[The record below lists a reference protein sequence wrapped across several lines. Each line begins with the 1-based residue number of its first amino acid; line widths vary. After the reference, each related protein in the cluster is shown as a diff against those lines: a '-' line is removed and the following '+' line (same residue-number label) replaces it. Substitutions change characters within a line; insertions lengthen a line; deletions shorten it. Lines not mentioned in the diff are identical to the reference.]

1 MIDFCQ
7 LKGNLLAMHI
17 VVIGAG
23 VIGSSISLQLK
34 RLGHDVTVVDRNSGA
49 GLGSTSASSA
59 VVRFNYSTFDAVAL
73 AWESYFL
80 WKEFKALIDGT
91 NNYSKNPLE
100 NSQEHY
106 AHLEDRGYVMLD
118 VPVLSNENTMKLF
131 DRAKVPY
138 EIWDSKTLKENMPG
152 IDAGRYWPNKPV
164 KSDAFWDEATEEIG
178 GIFSKHG
185 GYVSDPLLAA
195 QNFAAAAKREGVNFR
210 FKKAI
215 VGVEKDATT
224 GRVSGV
230 CVKDFDNQNK
240 KVLDSGE
247 ELIAADAVVNVAG
260 PWSTLINQMAGAGGD
275 FTVEL
280 KPLRAEVHQISTP
293 KDILKGPIMGDL
305 DLGTYVRSGP
315 GGITLVGGTEPE
327 CDELEWVEPDKVDE
341 VNMTR
346 TVEVFESQTYRFA
359 RRFPAAQI
367 PSSPVGVVGVY
378 DVSSDWTPIYDKTDV
393 PGFYVAIGTSGNQFK
408 NATGAGLI
416 MAHLITEVENG
427 AEHDKNP
434 VVYNCINTKLAINL
448 GTFSRKRARNTTS
461 GTVMG

>member
-1 MIDFCQ
+1 
-7 LKGNLLAMHI
+7 
-17 VVIGAG
+17 
-23 VIGSSISLQLK
+23 
-34 RLGHDVTVVDRNSGA
+34 
-49 GLGSTSASSA
+49 
-59 VVRFNYSTFDAVAL
+59 
-73 AWESYFL
+73 
-80 WKEFKALIDGT
+80 
-91 NNYSKNPLE
+91 
-100 NSQEHY
+100 
-106 AHLEDRGYVMLD
+106 
-118 VPVLSNENTMKLF
+118 
-131 DRAKVPY
+131 
-138 EIWDSKTLKENMPG
+138 MPG

-215 VGVEKDATT
+215 VGIEKDAST
-224 GRVSGV
+224 GRVTGV

-240 KVLDSGE
+240 KILDSGQE
-247 ELIAADAVVNVAG
+247 VIAADVVVNVAG
-260 PWSTLINQMAGAGGD
+260 PWSTLINQMAGAGSD

-427 AEHDKNP
+427 ADHDKNP
-434 VVYNCINTKLAINL
+434 VVYNCINTKLEINL

>member
-1 MIDFCQ
+1 
-7 LKGNLLAMHI
+7 MHA

-23 VIGSSISLQLK
+23 VIGSSIALQLR
-34 RLGHDVTVVDRNSGA
+34 RLGHDVTVVERNSAA
-49 GLGSTSASSA
+49 GMGSTSASSA

-73 AWESYFL
+73 SWESYFL
-80 WKEFKALIDGT
+80 WKEFKDLIDGA
-91 NNYSKNPLE
+91 NGYAKNPLS

-118 VPVLSNENTMKLF
+118 VPVLSNEKTMALF
-131 DRAKVPY
+131 DRAGIPY
-138 EIWDSKTLKENMPG
+138 EIWDSKQLKIGMPG

-164 KSDAFWDEATEEIG
+164 KSDEFWDESSEELG
-178 GIFSKHG
+178 AIFSKHG

-195 QNFAAAAKREGVNFR
+195 QNFAMAAKREGVNFR
-210 FKKAI
+210 FKKAV
-215 VGVEKDATT
+215 VGIEKQD
-224 GRVSGV
+224 GRVCGV
-230 CVKDFDNQNK
+230 KVKDFDSQSK
-240 KVLDSGE
+240 KALDTGVE
-247 ELIAADAVVNVAG
+247 VITADVVVNVAG
-260 PWSTLINQMAGAGGD
+260 PWSTLINQMAGAGSD
-275 FTVEL
+275 FTMEL

-293 KDILKGPIMGDL
+293 KDILPGPIMGDL
-305 DLGTYVRSGP
+305 DLGTYVRSGA

-327 CDELEWVEPDKVDE
+327 CDVLEWVEPDKVDE

-367 PSSPVGVVGVY
+367 PSTPVGVVGVY

-408 NATGAGLI
+408 NAPGAGLI
-416 MAHLITEVENG
+416 MAHLINEVEKG
-427 AEHDKNP
+427 ADHDNQP
-434 VVYNCINTKLAINL
+434 VVYQCTKSKSAINL
-448 GTFSRKRARNTTS
+448 GTFSRKRERNLTS

>member
-1 MIDFCQ
+1 
-7 LKGNLLAMHI
+7 MHA

-23 VIGSSISLQLK
+23 VIGSSIALQLK
-34 RLGHDVTVVDRNSGA
+34 RLGHDVTVVERNSAA
-49 GLGSTSASSA
+49 GMGSTSASSA

-73 AWESYFL
+73 SWESYFL
-80 WKEFKALIDGT
+80 WKEFKELIDGT
-91 NNYSKNPLE
+91 NSYSSKPLN

-118 VPVLSNENTMKLF
+118 VPVLSNDKTMALF
-131 DRAKVPY
+131 DRAGIPY
-138 EIWDSKTLKENMPG
+138 EIWDSNTLKARMVG

-164 KSDAFWDEATEEIG
+164 KSDEFFNEASEELG
-178 GIFSKHG
+178 AIFSKHG

-195 QNFAAAAKREGVNFR
+195 QNFAAAAKREGVNFKFR
-210 FKKAI
+210 KAVVGIEKK
-215 VGVEKDATT
+215 D

-230 CVKDFDNQNK
+230 RLGDFDSQSK
-240 KVLDSGE
+240 KALETGDEV
-247 ELIAADAVVNVAG
+247 INADVVVNVAG
-260 PWSTLINQMAGAGGD
+260 PWSTLINQMAGAGSD
-275 FTVEL
+275 FTMEL

-293 KDILKGPIMGDL
+293 KDILPGPIMGDL

-327 CDELEWVEPDKVDE
+327 CDVLEWVEPDKVDE

-367 PSSPVGVVGVY
+367 PSTPVGVVGVY

-408 NATGAGLI
+408 NAPGAGLI
-416 MAHLITEVENG
+416 MAHLINQVENG
-427 AEHDKNP
+427 ADHDNQA
-434 VVYNCINTKLAINL
+434 VVYQCTKSKSAINL
-448 GTFSRKRARNTTS
+448 GTFSRKRARNLTS

>member
-1 MIDFCQ
+1 
-7 LKGNLLAMHI
+7 MHA

-23 VIGSSISLQLK
+23 VIGSSIALQLK
-34 RLGHDVTVVDRNSGA
+34 RLGHDVTVIDRNSAA
-49 GLGSTSASSA
+49 GMGSTSASSA

-73 AWESYFL
+73 SWESYFL
-80 WKEFKALIDGT
+80 WKEFKELIDGT
-91 NNYSKNPLE
+91 NSYSKDPLR

-118 VPVLSNENTMKLF
+118 VPVLSNDKTMALF
-131 DRAKVPY
+131 DRAGIPY
-138 EIWDSKTLKENMPG
+138 EIWDSNTLKARMVG

-164 KSDAFWDEATEEIG
+164 KSDEFWSEATEELG
-178 GIFSKHG
+178 AIFSKHG

-195 QNFAAAAKREGVNFR
+195 QNFAAAAKREGVIFKFR
-210 FKKAI
+210 KAVVGIEKKDGRVCGVRISDFDSQSKKALET
-215 VGVEKDATT
+215 GVEVIT
-224 GRVSGV
+224 
-230 CVKDFDNQNK
+230 
-240 KVLDSGE
+240 
-247 ELIAADAVVNVAG
+247 ADVVVNVAG

-275 FTVEL
+275 FTMEL

-293 KDILKGPIMGDL
+293 KDILPGPIMGDL

-327 CDELEWVEPDKVDE
+327 CDVLEWVEPDKVDE

-367 PSSPVGVVGVY
+367 PSTPVGVVGVY

-408 NATGAGLI
+408 NAPGAGLI
-416 MAHLITEVENG
+416 MAHLINEVEKG
-427 AEHDKNP
+427 ADHDNQP
-434 VVYNCINTKLAINL
+434 VVYQCTKSKSAINL
-448 GTFSRKRARNTTS
+448 ATFSRKRARNLTS

>member
-1 MIDFCQ
+1 
-7 LKGNLLAMHI
+7 MHA

-23 VIGSSISLQLK
+23 VIGSSIALQLK
-34 RLGHDVTVVDRNSGA
+34 RLGHDVTVVERNSAA
-49 GLGSTSASSA
+49 GMGSTSASSA

-73 AWESYFL
+73 SWESYFL
-80 WKEFKALIDGT
+80 WKEFKELIDGT
-91 NNYSKNPLE
+91 DGYASNSLS

-118 VPVLSNENTMKLF
+118 VPVLSNEKTMALF
-131 DRAKVPY
+131 DQAGIPY
-138 EIWDSKTLKENMPG
+138 EIWDSKQLKIGMPG

-164 KSDAFWDEATEEIG
+164 KSDEFFNEASEELG
-178 GIFSKHG
+178 AIFSKHG

-195 QNFAAAAKREGVNFR
+195 QNFAMAAKREGVNFKFR
-210 FKKAI
+210 KVV
-215 VGVEKDATT
+215 VGIEKNL
-224 GRVSGV
+224 GRVCGV
-230 CVKDFDNQNK
+230 AVSDFDSQSK
-240 KVLDSGE
+240 KPLDAGHE
-247 ELIAADAVVNVAG
+247 VITADVVINVAG
-260 PWSTLINQMAGAGGD
+260 PWSTLINQMAGAGSD
-275 FTVEL
+275 FTMEL

-293 KDILKGPIMGDL
+293 KDILPGPIMGDL

-327 CDELEWVEPDKVDE
+327 CDALEWVTPDKVDE

-367 PSSPVGVVGVY
+367 PSTPVGVVGVY

-408 NATGAGLI
+408 NAPGAGLI
-416 MAHLITEVENG
+416 MAHLISQVEKG
-427 AEHDKNP
+427 ADHDSEP
-434 VVYNCINTKLAINL
+434 VVYKCTKSKSVINL
-448 GTFSRKRARNTTS
+448 GTFSRKRARNLTS

>member
-1 MIDFCQ
+1 
-7 LKGNLLAMHI
+7 MHA

-23 VIGSSISLQLK
+23 VIGSSIALQLK
-34 RLGHDVTVVDRNSGA
+34 RLGHDVTVVERNSAA
-49 GLGSTSASSA
+49 GMGSTSASSA

-73 AWESYFL
+73 SWESYFL
-80 WKEFKALIDGT
+80 WKEFKDLIDGT
-91 NNYSKNPLE
+91 NSYSSKPLS
-100 NSQEHY
+100 NSQQHY

-118 VPVLSNENTMKLF
+118 VPVLSNEKTMALF
-131 DRAKVPY
+131 DQAGIPY
-138 EIWDSKTLKENMPG
+138 EIWDSKQLKIGMPG

-164 KSDAFWDEATEEIG
+164 KSDEFFNEASEELG
-178 GIFSKHG
+178 AIFSKHG

-195 QNFAAAAKREGVNFR
+195 QNFAMAAKREGVNFKFR
-210 FKKAI
+210 KVV
-215 VGVEKDATT
+215 VGIEKNL
-224 GRVSGV
+224 GRVCGV
-230 CVKDFDNQNK
+230 AVSDFDSQSK
-240 KVLDSGE
+240 KPLDAGHE
-247 ELIAADAVVNVAG
+247 VIAADVVINVAG
-260 PWSTLINQMAGAGGD
+260 PWSTLINQMAGAGSD
-275 FTVEL
+275 FTMEL

-293 KDILKGPIMGDL
+293 KDILPGPIMGDL

-327 CDELEWVEPDKVDE
+327 CDALEWVTPDKVDE

-367 PSSPVGVVGVY
+367 PSTPVGVVGVY

-408 NATGAGLI
+408 NAPGAGLI
-416 MAHLITEVENG
+416 MAHLITQVEKG
-427 AEHDKNP
+427 ADHDSEP
-434 VVYNCINTKLAINL
+434 VVYQCTKSKSVINL
-448 GTFSRKRARNTTS
+448 GTFSRKRARNLTS

>member
-1 MIDFCQ
+1 
-7 LKGNLLAMHI
+7 MHA

-23 VIGSSISLQLK
+23 VIGSSIALQLK
-34 RLGHDVTVVDRNSGA
+34 RLGHDVTVVERNSAA
-49 GLGSTSASSA
+49 GMGSTSASSA

-73 AWESYFL
+73 SWESYFL
-80 WKEFKALIDGT
+80 WKEFKDLIDGT
-91 NNYSKNPLE
+91 DGYAKNSLS

-118 VPVLSNENTMKLF
+118 VPVLSNEKTMALF
-131 DRAKVPY
+131 DQAGIPY
-138 EIWDSKTLKENMPG
+138 EIWDSKQLKIGMPG

-164 KSDAFWDEATEEIG
+164 KSDEFFNEASEELG
-178 GIFSKHG
+178 AIFSKHG

-195 QNFAAAAKREGVNFR
+195 QNFAMAAKREGVNFKFR
-210 FKKAI
+210 KVV
-215 VGVEKDATT
+215 VGIEKNL
-224 GRVSGV
+224 GRVCGV
-230 CVKDFDNQNK
+230 AVSDFDSQSK
-240 KVLDSGE
+240 KPLDTGHE
-247 ELIAADAVVNVAG
+247 VITADVVINVAG
-260 PWSTLINQMAGAGGD
+260 PWSTLINQMAGAGSD
-275 FTVEL
+275 FTMEL

-293 KDILKGPIMGDL
+293 KDILPGPIMGDL

-327 CDELEWVEPDKVDE
+327 CDALEWVTPDKVDE

-367 PSSPVGVVGVY
+367 PSTPVGVVGVY

-408 NATGAGLI
+408 NAPGAGLI
-416 MAHLITEVENG
+416 MAHLISQVEKG
-427 AEHDKNP
+427 ADHDSDP
-434 VVYNCINTKLAINL
+434 VVYKCTKSKSVINL
-448 GTFSRKRARNTTS
+448 GTFSRKRARNLTS

>member
-1 MIDFCQ
+1 
-7 LKGNLLAMHI
+7 MHA

-23 VIGSSISLQLK
+23 VIGSSIALQLK
-34 RLGHDVTVVDRNSGA
+34 RLGHDVTVVERNSAA
-49 GLGSTSASSA
+49 GMGSTSASSA

-73 AWESYFL
+73 SWESYFL
-80 WKEFKALIDGT
+80 WKEFKELIDGT
-91 NNYSKNPLE
+91 NSYSSKPLS

-118 VPVLSNENTMKLF
+118 VPVLSNDKTMALF
-131 DRAKVPY
+131 DRAGIPY
-138 EIWDSKTLKENMPG
+138 EIWDSNTLKTRMVG

-164 KSDAFWDEATEEIG
+164 KSDEFFNEASEELG
-178 GIFSKHG
+178 AIFSKHG

-195 QNFAAAAKREGVNFR
+195 QNFAAAAKREGVNFKFR
-210 FKKAI
+210 KAVVGIEKK
-215 VGVEKDATT
+215 D

-230 CVKDFDNQNK
+230 KLSDFDSQSK
-240 KVLDSGE
+240 KALETGDEV
-247 ELIAADAVVNVAG
+247 INADVVVNVAG
-260 PWSTLINQMAGAGGD
+260 PWSTLINQMAGAGSD
-275 FTVEL
+275 FTMEL

-293 KDILKGPIMGDL
+293 KDILPGPIMGDL

-367 PSSPVGVVGVY
+367 PSAPVGVVGVY

-408 NATGAGLI
+408 NAPGAGLI
-416 MAHLITEVENG
+416 MAHLINQVEKG
-427 AEHDKNP
+427 ADHDNQA
-434 VVYNCINTKLAINL
+434 VVYQCTKSKSAINL
-448 GTFSRKRARNTTS
+448 GTFSRKRARNLTS

>member
-1 MIDFCQ
+1 
-7 LKGNLLAMHI
+7 MHA

-23 VIGSSISLQLK
+23 VIGSSIALQLK
-34 RLGHDVTVVDRNSGA
+34 RLGHDVTVIDRNSAA
-49 GLGSTSASSA
+49 GMGSTSASSA

-73 AWESYFL
+73 SWESYFL
-80 WKEFKALIDGT
+80 WKEFKDLIDGAHG
-91 NNYSKNPLE
+91 YAKNPLS

-118 VPVLSNENTMKLF
+118 VPVLSNDKTMALF
-131 DRAKVPY
+131 DRAGIPY
-138 EIWDSKTLKENMPG
+138 EIWDSNTLKKRMVG

-164 KSDAFWDEATEEIG
+164 KSDEFFNEATEELG
-178 GIFSKHG
+178 AIFSKHG

-195 QNFAAAAKREGVNFR
+195 QNFAAAAKREGVNFKFR
-210 FKKAI
+210 KAVVGIEKK
-215 VGVEKDATT
+215 D

-230 CVKDFDNQNK
+230 RLGDFDSQSK
-240 KVLDSGE
+240 KVLDTGDE
-247 ELIAADAVVNVAG
+247 VINADVVVNVAG
-260 PWSTLINQMAGAGGD
+260 PWSTLINQMAGAGSD
-275 FTVEL
+275 FTMEL

-293 KDILKGPIMGDL
+293 KDILPGPIMGDL

-327 CDELEWVEPDKVDE
+327 CDVLEWVAPDKVDE

-367 PSSPVGVVGVY
+367 PSTPVGVVGVY

-408 NATGAGLI
+408 NAPGAGLI
-416 MAHLITEVENG
+416 MAHLINEVEKG
-427 AEHDKNP
+427 ADHDNQP
-434 VVYNCINTKLAINL
+434 VVYQCTKSKSAINL
-448 GTFSRKRARNTTS
+448 ATFSRKRARNLTS

>member
-1 MIDFCQ
+1 
-7 LKGNLLAMHI
+7 MHA

-23 VIGSSISLQLK
+23 VIGSSIALQLR
-34 RLGHDVTVVDRNSGA
+34 RLGHDVTVVERNSAA
-49 GLGSTSASSA
+49 GMGSTSASSA

-73 AWESYFL
+73 SWESYFL
-80 WKEFKALIDGT
+80 WKEFKDLIDGT
-91 NNYSKNPLE
+91 NGYAKNSLS

-118 VPVLSNENTMKLF
+118 VPVLSNEKTMALF
-131 DRAKVPY
+131 DQAGIPY
-138 EIWDSKTLKENMPG
+138 EIWDSKQLKIGMPG

-164 KSDAFWDEATEEIG
+164 KSDEFFNEASEELG
-178 GIFSKHG
+178 AIFSKHG

-195 QNFAAAAKREGVNFR
+195 QNFAMAAKREGVNFKFR
-210 FKKAI
+210 KVVVSI
-215 VGVEKDATT
+215 EKNL
-224 GRVSGV
+224 GRVCGV
-230 CVKDFDNQNK
+230 AVSDFDSQSK
-240 KVLDSGE
+240 KPLDTGHE
-247 ELIAADAVVNVAG
+247 VIAADVVINVAG
-260 PWSTLINQMAGAGGD
+260 PWSTLINQMAGAGSD
-275 FTVEL
+275 FTMEL

-293 KDILKGPIMGDL
+293 KDILPGPIMGDL

-327 CDELEWVEPDKVDE
+327 CDELEWVTPDKVDE

-367 PSSPVGVVGVY
+367 PSTPVGVVGVY

-408 NATGAGLI
+408 NAPGAGLI
-416 MAHLITEVENG
+416 MAHLISQVEKG
-427 AEHDKNP
+427 ADHDSEP
-434 VVYNCINTKLAINL
+434 VVYKCTKSKSVINL
-448 GTFSRKRARNTTS
+448 GTFSRKRARNLTS

>member
-1 MIDFCQ
+1 
-7 LKGNLLAMHI
+7 MHA

-23 VIGSSISLQLK
+23 VIGSSIALQLK
-34 RLGHDVTVVDRNSGA
+34 RLGHDVTVVERNSAA
-49 GLGSTSASSA
+49 GMGSTSASSA

-73 AWESYFL
+73 SWESYFL
-80 WKEFKALIDGT
+80 WKEFKELIDGT
-91 NNYSKNPLE
+91 NGYAKNSLS

-118 VPVLSNENTMKLF
+118 VPVLSNEKTMALF
-131 DRAKVPY
+131 DQAGIPY
-138 EIWDSKTLKENMPG
+138 EIWDSKQLKIGMPG

-164 KSDAFWDEATEEIG
+164 KSDEFFNEASEELG
-178 GIFSKHG
+178 AIFSKHG

-195 QNFAAAAKREGVNFR
+195 QNFAMAAKREGVNFKFR
-210 FKKAI
+210 KVV
-215 VGVEKDATT
+215 VGIEKNL
-224 GRVSGV
+224 GRVCGV
-230 CVKDFDNQNK
+230 AVSDFDSQSK
-240 KVLDSGE
+240 KPLDTGHE
-247 ELIAADAVVNVAG
+247 VIAADVVINVAG
-260 PWSTLINQMAGAGGD
+260 PWSTLINQMAGAGSD
-275 FTVEL
+275 FTMEL

-293 KDILKGPIMGDL
+293 KDILPGPIMGDL

-327 CDELEWVEPDKVDE
+327 CDALEWVTPDKVDE

-367 PSSPVGVVGVY
+367 PSTPVGVVGVY

-408 NATGAGLI
+408 NAPGAGLI
-416 MAHLITEVENG
+416 MAHLITQVEKG
-427 AEHDKNP
+427 ADHDSET
-434 VVYNCINTKLAINL
+434 VVYQCTKSKSVINL
-448 GTFSRKRARNTTS
+448 GTFSRKRARNLTS

>member
-1 MIDFCQ
+1 
-7 LKGNLLAMHI
+7 MHA

-23 VIGSSISLQLK
+23 VIGSSIALQLK
-34 RLGHDVTVVDRNSGA
+34 RLGHDVTVVERNSAA
-49 GLGSTSASSA
+49 GMGSTSASSA

-73 AWESYFL
+73 SWESYFL
-80 WKEFKALIDGT
+80 WKEFKELIDGT
-91 NNYSKNPLE
+91 NGYAKNSLS

-118 VPVLSNENTMKLF
+118 VPVLSNEKTMALF
-131 DRAKVPY
+131 DKAGIPY
-138 EIWDSKTLKENMPG
+138 EIWDSKQLKIGMPG

-164 KSDAFWDEATEEIG
+164 KSDEFFNEASEELG
-178 GIFSKHG
+178 AIFSKHG

-195 QNFAAAAKREGVNFR
+195 QNFAMAAKREGVNFKFR
-210 FKKAI
+210 KVVVSI
-215 VGVEKDATT
+215 EKNL
-224 GRVSGV
+224 GRVCGV
-230 CVKDFDNQNK
+230 AVSDFDSQSK
-240 KVLDSGE
+240 KPLNTGHEV
-247 ELIAADAVVNVAG
+247 IAADVVINVAG
-260 PWSTLINQMAGAGGD
+260 PWSTLINQMAGAGSD
-275 FTVEL
+275 FTMEL

-293 KDILKGPIMGDL
+293 KDILPGPIMGDL

-327 CDELEWVEPDKVDE
+327 CDELEWVTPDKVDE

-367 PSSPVGVVGVY
+367 PSTPVGVVGVY

-408 NATGAGLI
+408 NAPGAGLI
-416 MAHLITEVENG
+416 MAHLITQVEKG
-427 AEHDKNP
+427 ADHDSEP
-434 VVYNCINTKLAINL
+434 VVYKCTKSKSVINL
-448 GTFSRKRARNTTS
+448 GTFSRKRARNLTS

>member
-1 MIDFCQ
+1 
-7 LKGNLLAMHI
+7 MHA

-23 VIGSSISLQLK
+23 VIGSSIALQLK
-34 RLGHDVTVVDRNSGA
+34 RLGHDVTVVDRNSSA
-49 GLGSTSASSA
+49 GMGSTSASSA

-73 AWESYFL
+73 SWESYFL
-80 WKEFKALIDGT
+80 WKEFKELIDGT
-91 NNYSKNPLE
+91 NGYSSNSLS
-100 NSQEHY
+100 NSQDHY

-118 VPVLSNENTMKLF
+118 VPVLSNDKTMALF
-131 DRAKVPY
+131 DRAGIPY
-138 EIWDSKTLKENMPG
+138 EIWDSNTLKARMVG

-164 KSDAFWDEATEEIG
+164 KSDEFFNEATEELG
-178 GIFSKHG
+178 AIFSKHG

-195 QNFAAAAKREGVNFR
+195 QNFAAAAKREGVNFKFR
-210 FKKAI
+210 KAVVGIEKKDGRVYGVRISDFDFQSKKAL
-215 VGVEKDATT
+215 DT
-224 GRVSGV
+224 GSEV
-230 CVKDFDNQNK
+230 
-240 KVLDSGE
+240 
-247 ELIAADAVVNVAG
+247 ITADVVVNVAG
-260 PWSTLINQMAGAGGD
+260 PWSTLINQMAGAGSD
-275 FTVEL
+275 FTMEL

-293 KDILKGPIMGDL
+293 KDILPGPIMGDL

-327 CDELEWVEPDKVDE
+327 CDVLEWVEPDKVDE

-367 PSSPVGVVGVY
+367 PSTPVGVVGVY

-408 NATGAGLI
+408 NAPGAGLI
-416 MAHLITEVENG
+416 MAHLINEVEKG
-427 AEHDKNP
+427 ADHDNQP
-434 VVYNCINTKLAINL
+434 VVYQCTKSKSAINL
-448 GTFSRKRARNTTS
+448 ATFSRKRARNLTS

>member
-7 LKGNLLAMHI
+7 LKGNLLAVHI

-91 NNYSKNPLE
+91 NNYSKN
-100 NSQEHY
+100 
-106 AHLEDRGYVMLD
+106 
-118 VPVLSNENTMKLF
+118 
-131 DRAKVPY
+131 
-138 EIWDSKTLKENMPG
+138 
-152 IDAGRYWPNKPV
+152 AGRYWPNKPV

-195 QNFAAAAKREGVNFR
+195 QNFATAAKREGVNFR

-215 VGVEKDATT
+215 VGIEKDAST
-224 GRVSGV
+224 GRVTGV
-230 CVKDFDNQNK
+230 RVKDFDNQNK

-247 ELIAADAVVNVAG
+247 ELIAADVVVNVAG
-260 PWSTLINQMAGAGGD
+260 PWSTLINQMAGAGSD

-416 MAHLITEVENG
+416 MAHLITQVENG
-427 AEHDKNP
+427 ADHDKNP

>member
-1 MIDFCQ
+1 M
-7 LKGNLLAMHI
+7 L
-17 VVIGAG
+17 
-23 VIGSSISLQLK
+23 S
-34 RLGHDVTVVDRNSGA
+34 
-49 GLGSTSASSA
+49 
-59 VVRFNYSTFDAVAL
+59 
-73 AWESYFL
+73 WESYFL
-80 WKEFKALIDGT
+80 WKEFKDLIDGT
-91 NNYSKNPLE
+91 NGYSNNPKA
-100 NSQEHY
+100 NSQGHY

-131 DRAKVPY
+131 DRAGIPY
-138 EIWDSKTLKENMPG
+138 EIWDSNQLKLGMPG

-164 KSDAFWDEATEEIG
+164 KSDEFWSEAKEELG
-178 GIFSKHG
+178 AIFSKHG

-195 QNFAAAAKREGVNFR
+195 QNFAAAAKREGVNFK
-210 FKKAI
+210 FKKAV
-215 VGVEKDATT
+215 VGIEKKDGKVCAVK
-224 GRVSGV
+224 VS
-230 CVKDFDNQNK
+230 DFDSQSK
-240 KVLDSGE
+240 SSLKTGE
-247 ELIAADAVVNVAG
+247 EVITADVVVNVAG
-260 PWSTLINQMAGAGGD
+260 PWSTLINQMAGAGSD

-293 KDILKGPIMGDL
+293 KDILPGPIMGDL

-327 CDELEWVEPDKVDE
+327 CDVLEWVEADKVDE

-367 PSSPVGVVGVY
+367 PSTPVGVVGVY

-408 NATGAGLI
+408 NAPGAGLV
-416 MAHLITEVENG
+416 MAHLINQVENG
-427 AEHDKNP
+427 ADHDKNP
-434 VVYNCINTKLAINL
+434 VVYSCQKTKKEINL

>member
-1 MIDFCQ
+1 
-7 LKGNLLAMHI
+7 MHA

-23 VIGSSISLQLK
+23 VIGSSIALQLK
-34 RLGHDVTVVDRNSGA
+34 RLGHDVTVIERNSAA
-49 GLGSTSASSA
+49 GMGSTSASSA

-73 AWESYFL
+73 SWESYFL
-80 WKEFKALIDGT
+80 WKEFKELIDGT
-91 NNYSKNPLE
+91 NGYSSNSLS
-100 NSQEHY
+100 NSQDHY

-118 VPVLSNENTMKLF
+118 VPVLSNDKTMALF
-131 DRAKVPY
+131 DRAGIPY
-138 EIWDSKTLKENMPG
+138 EIWDSKTLKARMVG
-152 IDAGRYWPNKPV
+152 IDSGRYWPNKPV
-164 KSDAFWDEATEEIG
+164 KSDEFFNEATEELG
-178 GIFSKHG
+178 AIFSKHG

-195 QNFAAAAKREGVNFR
+195 QNFAAAAKREGVNFKFR
-210 FKKAI
+210 KAVVGIEKKN
-215 VGVEKDATT
+215 

-230 CVKDFDNQNK
+230 KLSDFDSQSK
-240 KVLDSGE
+240 KVLDTGSE
-247 ELIAADAVVNVAG
+247 VINADVVVNVAG
-260 PWSTLINQMAGAGGD
+260 PWSTLINQMAGAGSD
-275 FTVEL
+275 FTMEL

-293 KDILKGPIMGDL
+293 KDILAGPIMGDL

-315 GGITLVGGTEPE
+315 GGSTLVGGTEPE
-327 CDELEWVEPDKVDE
+327 CDELEWVEPDKVDD

-416 MAHLITEVENG
+416 MAHLITQVENG
-427 AEHDKNP
+427 ADHDKNP
-434 VVYNCINTKLAINL
+434 VVYNCINTKLEISL

>member
-1 MIDFCQ
+1 
-7 LKGNLLAMHI
+7 MHA

-23 VIGSSISLQLK
+23 VIGSSIALQLK
-34 RLGHDVTVVDRNSGA
+34 RLGHDVTVVDRNSSA
-49 GLGSTSASSA
+49 GMGSTSASSA

-73 AWESYFL
+73 SWESYFL
-80 WKEFKALIDGT
+80 WKEFKELIDGT
-91 NNYSKNPLE
+91 NGYSSNSLS
-100 NSQEHY
+100 NSQDHY

-118 VPVLSNENTMKLF
+118 VPVLSNDKTMALF
-131 DRAKVPY
+131 DRAGIPY
-138 EIWDSKTLKENMPG
+138 EIWDSNTLKARMVG

-164 KSDAFWDEATEEIG
+164 KSDEFFNEATEELG
-178 GIFSKHG
+178 AIFSKHG

-195 QNFAAAAKREGVNFR
+195 QNFAAAAKREGVNFK
-210 FKKAI
+210 FKKAVVGI
-215 VGVEKDATT
+215 EKKNGRVCGVE
-224 GRVSGV
+224 VS
-230 CVKDFDNQNK
+230 DFDSQSK
-240 KVLDSGE
+240 KALETGVE
-247 ELIAADAVVNVAG
+247 VITADVVVNVAG
-260 PWSTLINQMAGAGGD
+260 PWSTLINQMAGAGSD
-275 FTVEL
+275 FTMEL

-293 KDILKGPIMGDL
+293 KDILPGPIMGDL

-327 CDELEWVEPDKVDE
+327 CDVLEWVEPDKVDE

-367 PSSPVGVVGVY
+367 PSTPVGVVGVY

-408 NATGAGLI
+408 NAPGAGLI
-416 MAHLITEVENG
+416 MAHLINEVEKG
-427 AEHDKNP
+427 ADHDNQP
-434 VVYNCINTKLAINL
+434 VVYQCTKSKSAINL
-448 GTFSRKRARNTTS
+448 ATFSRKRARNLTS

>member
-1 MIDFCQ
+1 
-7 LKGNLLAMHI
+7 MHA

-23 VIGSSISLQLK
+23 VIGSSIALQLK
-34 RLGHDVTVVDRNSGA
+34 RLGHDVTVVERNSAA
-49 GLGSTSASSA
+49 GMGSTSASSA

-73 AWESYFL
+73 SWESYFL
-80 WKEFKALIDGT
+80 WKEFKDLIDGT
-91 NNYSKNPLE
+91 NGYAKNSLS

-118 VPVLSNENTMKLF
+118 VPVLSNEKTMALF
-131 DRAKVPY
+131 DRAGIPY
-138 EIWDSKTLKENMPG
+138 EIWDSKQLKIGMPG

-164 KSDAFWDEATEEIG
+164 KSDEFFNEASEELG
-178 GIFSKHG
+178 AIFSKHG

-195 QNFAAAAKREGVNFR
+195 QNFAMAAKREGVNFKFR
-210 FKKAI
+210 KVV
-215 VGVEKDATT
+215 VGIEKNL
-224 GRVSGV
+224 GRVCGV
-230 CVKDFDNQNK
+230 AVSDFDSQSK
-240 KVLDSGE
+240 KPLDAGHE
-247 ELIAADAVVNVAG
+247 VITADVVINVAG
-260 PWSTLINQMAGAGGD
+260 PWSTLINQMAGAGSD
-275 FTVEL
+275 FTMEL

-293 KDILKGPIMGDL
+293 KDILPGPIMGDL

-327 CDELEWVEPDKVDE
+327 CDELEWVTPDKVDE

-367 PSSPVGVVGVY
+367 PSTPVGVVGVY

-408 NATGAGLI
+408 NAPGAGLI
-416 MAHLITEVENG
+416 MAHLISQVEKG
-427 AEHDKNP
+427 ADHDSEP
-434 VVYNCINTKLAINL
+434 VVYKCTKSKSVINL
-448 GTFSRKRARNTTS
+448 GTFSRKRARNLTS

>member
-1 MIDFCQ
+1 
-7 LKGNLLAMHI
+7 MHA

-23 VIGSSISLQLK
+23 VIGSSIALQLR
-34 RLGHDVTVVDRNSGA
+34 RLGHDVTVVERNSAA
-49 GLGSTSASSA
+49 GMGSTSASSA

-73 AWESYFL
+73 SWESYFL
-80 WKEFKALIDGT
+80 WKEFKDLIDGA
-91 NNYSKNPLE
+91 NGYAKNPLS

-118 VPVLSNENTMKLF
+118 VPVLSNDKTMALF
-131 DRAKVPY
+131 DRAGIPY
-138 EIWDSKTLKENMPG
+138 EIWDSKQLKIGMPG

-164 KSDAFWDEATEEIG
+164 KSDEFWDEANQELG
-178 GIFSKHG
+178 AIFSKHG

-195 QNFAAAAKREGVNFR
+195 QNFAMAAKREGVNFKFR
-210 FKKAI
+210 KVV
-215 VGVEKDATT
+215 VGIEKNL
-224 GRVSGV
+224 GRVCGV
-230 CVKDFDNQNK
+230 VVSDFDSQSK
-240 KVLDSGE
+240 KPLDTGHE
-247 ELIAADAVVNVAG
+247 VITADVVINVAG
-260 PWSTLINQMAGAGGD
+260 PWSTLINQMAGAGSD
-275 FTVEL
+275 FTMEL

-293 KDILKGPIMGDL
+293 KDILPGPIMGDL

-327 CDELEWVEPDKVDE
+327 CDELEWVTPDKVDE

-367 PSSPVGVVGVY
+367 PSTPVGVVGVY

-408 NATGAGLI
+408 NAPGAGLI
-416 MAHLITEVENG
+416 MAHLITQVENG
-427 AEHDKNP
+427 ADHDSEP
-434 VVYNCINTKLAINL
+434 VVYQCTKSKSVINL
-448 GTFSRKRARNTTS
+448 GTFSRKRARNLTS

>member
-1 MIDFCQ
+1 
-7 LKGNLLAMHI
+7 MHA

-23 VIGSSISLQLK
+23 VIGSSIALQLK
-34 RLGHDVTVVDRNSGA
+34 RLGHDVTVVDRNSSA
-49 GLGSTSASSA
+49 GMGSTSASSA

-73 AWESYFL
+73 SWESYFL
-80 WKEFKALIDGT
+80 WKEFKELIDGT
-91 NNYSKNPLE
+91 NGYSSNSLS
-100 NSQEHY
+100 NSQDHY

-118 VPVLSNENTMKLF
+118 VPVLSNDKTMALF
-131 DRAKVPY
+131 DRAGIPY
-138 EIWDSKTLKENMPG
+138 EIWDSNTLKARMVG

-164 KSDAFWDEATEEIG
+164 KSDEFFNEATEELG
-178 GIFSKHG
+178 AIFSKHG

-195 QNFAAAAKREGVNFR
+195 QNFAAAAKREGVNFKFR
-210 FKKAI
+210 KAVVGIEKKDGRVCGVEVSDFDSQSKKALET
-215 VGVEKDATT
+215 GVEVIT
-224 GRVSGV
+224 
-230 CVKDFDNQNK
+230 
-240 KVLDSGE
+240 
-247 ELIAADAVVNVAG
+247 ADVVVNVAG
-260 PWSTLINQMAGAGGD
+260 PWSTLINQMAGAGSD
-275 FTVEL
+275 FTMEL

-293 KDILKGPIMGDL
+293 KDILPGPIMGDL

-327 CDELEWVEPDKVDE
+327 CDVLEWVEPDKVDE

-367 PSSPVGVVGVY
+367 PSTPVGVVGVY

-408 NATGAGLI
+408 NAPGAGLI
-416 MAHLITEVENG
+416 MAHLINEVEKG
-427 AEHDKNP
+427 ADHDNQP
-434 VVYNCINTKLAINL
+434 VVYQCTKSKSAINL
-448 GTFSRKRARNTTS
+448 ATFSRKRARNLTS

>member
-1 MIDFCQ
+1 
-7 LKGNLLAMHI
+7 MHA

-23 VIGSSISLQLK
+23 VIGSSIALQLK
-34 RLGHDVTVVDRNSGA
+34 RLGHDVTVVERNSAA
-49 GLGSTSASSA
+49 GMGSTSASSA

-73 AWESYFL
+73 SWESYFL
-80 WKEFKALIDGT
+80 WKEFKELIDGT
-91 NNYSKNPLE
+91 NGYAKNSLS

-118 VPVLSNENTMKLF
+118 VPVLSNEKTMALF
-131 DRAKVPY
+131 DQAGIPY
-138 EIWDSKTLKENMPG
+138 EIWDSKQLKIGMPG

-164 KSDAFWDEATEEIG
+164 KSDEFFNEASEELG
-178 GIFSKHG
+178 AIFSKHG

-195 QNFAAAAKREGVNFR
+195 QNFAMAAKREGVNFKFR
-210 FKKAI
+210 KVV
-215 VGVEKDATT
+215 VGIEKNL
-224 GRVSGV
+224 GRVCGV
-230 CVKDFDNQNK
+230 AVSDFDSQSK
-240 KVLDSGE
+240 KPLDTGHE
-247 ELIAADAVVNVAG
+247 VIAADVVINVAG
-260 PWSTLINQMAGAGGD
+260 PWSTLINQMAGAGSD
-275 FTVEL
+275 FTMEL

-293 KDILKGPIMGDL
+293 KDILPGPIMGDL

-327 CDELEWVEPDKVDE
+327 CDALEWVTPDKVDE

-367 PSSPVGVVGVY
+367 PSTPVGVVGVY

-408 NATGAGLI
+408 NAPGAGLI
-416 MAHLITEVENG
+416 MAHLITQVEKG
-427 AEHDKNP
+427 ADHDSEP
-434 VVYNCINTKLAINL
+434 VAYQCTKSKSVINL
-448 GTFSRKRARNTTS
+448 GTFSRKRARNLTS

>member
-1 MIDFCQ
+1 
-7 LKGNLLAMHI
+7 MHA

-23 VIGSSISLQLK
+23 VIGSSIALQLK
-34 RLGHDVTVVDRNSGA
+34 RLGHDVTVVDRNSAA
-49 GLGSTSASSA
+49 GMGSTSASSA
-59 VVRFNYSTFDAVAL
+59 VVRFNYSTFDAVML
-73 AWESYFL
+73 SWESYFL
-80 WKEFKALIDGT
+80 WKEFKDLIDGT
-91 NNYSKNPLE
+91 NGYSNNPKA
-100 NSQEHY
+100 NSQDHY

-131 DRAKVPY
+131 DRAGIPY
-138 EIWDSKTLKENMPG
+138 EIWDSDKLKIGMPG

-164 KSDAFWDEATEEIG
+164 KSDEFWSEAKEELG
-178 GIFSKHG
+178 AIFSKHG

-195 QNFAAAAKREGVNFR
+195 QNFAAAAKREGVNFK
-210 FKKAI
+210 FKKAV
-215 VGVEKDATT
+215 VGIEKKDGKVCAVK
-224 GRVSGV
+224 VS
-230 CVKDFDNQNK
+230 DFDSQNK
-240 KVLDSGE
+240 SALKTGE
-247 ELIAADAVVNVAG
+247 EVIAADVVVNVAG

-293 KDILKGPIMGDL
+293 KDILPGPIMGDL

-327 CDELEWVEPDKVDE
+327 CDVLEWVDADKVDE

-367 PSSPVGVVGVY
+367 PSTPVGVVGVY

-408 NATGAGLI
+408 NAPGAGLV
-416 MAHLITEVENG
+416 MAHLINQVENG
-427 AEHDKNP
+427 ADHDKNP
-434 VVYNCINTKLAINL
+434 VVYSCQKTNKEINL

>member
-1 MIDFCQ
+1 
-7 LKGNLLAMHI
+7 MHA

-23 VIGSSISLQLK
+23 VIGSSIALQLK
-34 RLGHDVTVVDRNSGA
+34 RLGHDVTVVERNSAA
-49 GLGSTSASSA
+49 GMGSTSASSA

-73 AWESYFL
+73 SWESYFL
-80 WKEFKALIDGT
+80 WKEFKELIDGT
-91 NNYSKNPLE
+91 NSYSSKPLN

-118 VPVLSNENTMKLF
+118 VPVLSNDKTMALF
-131 DRAKVPY
+131 DRAGIPY
-138 EIWDSKTLKENMPG
+138 EIWDSNTLKARMVG

-164 KSDAFWDEATEEIG
+164 KSDEFFNEASEELG
-178 GIFSKHG
+178 AIFSKHG

-195 QNFAAAAKREGVNFR
+195 QNFAAAAKREGVNFKFR
-210 FKKAI
+210 KAVVGIEKK
-215 VGVEKDATT
+215 D

-230 CVKDFDNQNK
+230 KLSDFDSQSK
-240 KVLDSGE
+240 KVLETGGE
-247 ELIAADAVVNVAG
+247 IINADVVVNVAG
-260 PWSTLINQMAGAGGD
+260 PWSTLINQMAGAGSD
-275 FTVEL
+275 FTMEL

-293 KDILKGPIMGDL
+293 KDILPGPIMGDL

-327 CDELEWVEPDKVDE
+327 CDVLEWVEPDKVDE

-367 PSSPVGVVGVY
+367 PSTPVGVVGVY

-408 NATGAGLI
+408 NAPGAGLI
-416 MAHLITEVENG
+416 MAHLINQVEKG
-427 AEHDKNP
+427 ADHDNQA
-434 VVYNCINTKLAINL
+434 VVYQCTKSKSAINL
-448 GTFSRKRARNTTS
+448 GTFSRKRARNLTS

>member
-1 MIDFCQ
+1 
-7 LKGNLLAMHI
+7 MHA

-23 VIGSSISLQLK
+23 VIGSSIALQLR
-34 RLGHDVTVVDRNSGA
+34 RLGHDVTVIERNSAA
-49 GLGSTSASSA
+49 GMGSTSASSA

-73 AWESYFL
+73 SWESYFL
-80 WKEFKALIDGT
+80 WKEFKELIDGT
-91 NNYSKNPLE
+91 NGYAKNSLS

-118 VPVLSNENTMKLF
+118 VPVLSNEKTMALF
-131 DRAKVPY
+131 DQAGIPY
-138 EIWDSKTLKENMPG
+138 EIWDSKQLKIGMPG

-164 KSDAFWDEATEEIG
+164 KSDEFFNEASEELG
-178 GIFSKHG
+178 AIFSKHG

-195 QNFAAAAKREGVNFR
+195 QNFAMAAKREGVNFKFR
-210 FKKAI
+210 KVVVSIEKNLER
-215 VGVEKDATT
+215 VCGVA
-224 GRVSGV
+224 VS
-230 CVKDFDNQNK
+230 DFDSQSK
-240 KVLDSGE
+240 KPLDAGHE
-247 ELIAADAVVNVAG
+247 VIAADVVINVAG
-260 PWSTLINQMAGAGGD
+260 PWSTLINQMAGAGSD
-275 FTVEL
+275 FTMEL

-293 KDILKGPIMGDL
+293 KDILPGPIMGDL

-327 CDELEWVEPDKVDE
+327 CDELEWVTPDKVDE

-367 PSSPVGVVGVY
+367 PSTPVGVVGVY

-408 NATGAGLI
+408 NAPGAGLI
-416 MAHLITEVENG
+416 MAHLISQVEKG
-427 AEHDKNP
+427 ADHDSEP
-434 VVYNCINTKLAINL
+434 VVYKCTKSKSVINL
-448 GTFSRKRARNTTS
+448 GTFSRKRARNLTS

>member
-1 MIDFCQ
+1 
-7 LKGNLLAMHI
+7 MHV

-23 VIGSSISLQLK
+23 VIGSSIALQLK
-34 RLGHDVTVVDRNSGA
+34 RLGHDVTVVERNSAA
-49 GLGSTSASSA
+49 GMGSTSASSA

-73 AWESYFL
+73 SWESYFL
-80 WKEFKALIDGT
+80 WKEFKELIDGT
-91 NNYSKNPLE
+91 NSYSSNPLS

-106 AHLEDRGYVMLD
+106 AHIEDRGYVMLD
-118 VPVLSNENTMKLF
+118 VPVLSNDKTMALF
-131 DRAKVPY
+131 DRAGIPY
-138 EIWDSKTLKENMPG
+138 EIWDSNTLKARMVG

-164 KSDAFWDEATEEIG
+164 KSDEFFNEATEELG
-178 GIFSKHG
+178 AIFSKHG

-195 QNFAAAAKREGVNFR
+195 QNFAAAAKREGVNFKFR
-210 FKKAI
+210 KAVVGIEKK
-215 VGVEKDATT
+215 D

-230 CVKDFDNQNK
+230 RLGDFDSQSK
-240 KVLDSGE
+240 KALDTGSE
-247 ELIAADAVVNVAG
+247 VINADVVVNVAG
-260 PWSTLINQMAGAGGD
+260 PWSTLINQMAGAGSD
-275 FTVEL
+275 FTMEL

-293 KDILKGPIMGDL
+293 KDILPGPIMGDL

-327 CDELEWVEPDKVDE
+327 CDVLEWVEPDKVDE

-367 PSSPVGVVGVY
+367 PSTPVGVVGVY

-408 NATGAGLI
+408 NAPGAGLI
-416 MAHLITEVENG
+416 MAHLINQVEKG
-427 AEHDKNP
+427 ADHDNKA
-434 VVYNCINTKLAINL
+434 VVYQCTKSESAINL
-448 GTFSRKRARNTTS
+448 GTFSRKRARNLTS

>member
-1 MIDFCQ
+1 
-7 LKGNLLAMHI
+7 MHA

-23 VIGSSISLQLK
+23 VIGSSIALQLK
-34 RLGHDVTVVDRNSGA
+34 RLGHDVTVVERNSAA
-49 GLGSTSASSA
+49 GMGSTSASSA

-73 AWESYFL
+73 SWESYFL
-80 WKEFKALIDGT
+80 WKEFKELIDGT
-91 NNYSKNPLE
+91 NGYAKNSLS

-118 VPVLSNENTMKLF
+118 VPVLSNEKTMALF
-131 DRAKVPY
+131 DRAGIPY
-138 EIWDSKTLKENMPG
+138 EIWDSKQLKIGMPG

-164 KSDAFWDEATEEIG
+164 KSDEFFNEASEELG
-178 GIFSKHG
+178 AIFSKHG

-195 QNFAAAAKREGVNFR
+195 QNFAMAAKREGVNFKFR
-210 FKKAI
+210 KVV
-215 VGVEKDATT
+215 VGIEKNL
-224 GRVSGV
+224 GRVCGV
-230 CVKDFDNQNK
+230 AVSDFDSQSK
-240 KVLDSGE
+240 KPFDTGHEV
-247 ELIAADAVVNVAG
+247 IAADVVINVAG
-260 PWSTLINQMAGAGGD
+260 PWSTLINQMAGAGSD
-275 FTVEL
+275 FTMEL

-293 KDILKGPIMGDL
+293 KDILPGPIMGDL

-327 CDELEWVEPDKVDE
+327 CDALEWVTPDKVDE

-367 PSSPVGVVGVY
+367 PSTPVGVVGVY

-408 NATGAGLI
+408 NAPGAGLI
-416 MAHLITEVENG
+416 MAHLITQVEKG
-427 AEHDKNP
+427 ADHDSEP
-434 VVYNCINTKLAINL
+434 VVYQCTKSKSVINL
-448 GTFSRKRARNTTS
+448 GTFSRKRARNLTS

>member
-1 MIDFCQ
+1 
-7 LKGNLLAMHI
+7 MHA

-23 VIGSSISLQLK
+23 VIGSSIALQLK
-34 RLGHDVTVVDRNSGA
+34 RLGHDVTVIDRNSSA
-49 GLGSTSASSA
+49 GMGSTSASSA

-73 AWESYFL
+73 SWESYFL
-80 WKEFKALIDGT
+80 WKEFKELIDGT
-91 NNYSKNPLE
+91 NGYSSNSLS
-100 NSQEHY
+100 NSQDHY

-118 VPVLSNENTMKLF
+118 VPVLSNDKTMALF
-131 DRAKVPY
+131 DRAGIPY
-138 EIWDSKTLKENMPG
+138 EIWDSTTLKARMVG

-164 KSDAFWDEATEEIG
+164 KSDEFWSEATEELG
-178 GIFSKHG
+178 AIFSKHG

-195 QNFAAAAKREGVNFR
+195 QNFAAAAKREGVNFKFR
-210 FKKAI
+210 KAVVGIEKKDGR
-215 VGVEKDATT
+215 VCGVE
-224 GRVSGV
+224 VS
-230 CVKDFDNQNK
+230 DFDSQSK
-240 KVLDSGE
+240 RALDTGSE
-247 ELIAADAVVNVAG
+247 VINADVVVNVAG
-260 PWSTLINQMAGAGGD
+260 PWSTLINQMAGAGSD
-275 FTVEL
+275 FTMEL

-293 KDILKGPIMGDL
+293 KDILPGPIMGDL

-327 CDELEWVEPDKVDE
+327 CDVLEWVEPDKVDE

-367 PSSPVGVVGVY
+367 PSTPVGVVGVY

-408 NATGAGLI
+408 NAPGAGLI
-416 MAHLITEVENG
+416 MAHLINEVEKG
-427 AEHDKNP
+427 ADHDNQP
-434 VVYNCINTKLAINL
+434 VVYQCTKSKSAINL
-448 GTFSRKRARNTTS
+448 ATFSRKRARNLTS

>member
-1 MIDFCQ
+1 
-7 LKGNLLAMHI
+7 MHA

-23 VIGSSISLQLK
+23 VIGSSIALQLK
-34 RLGHDVTVVDRNSGA
+34 RLGHDVTVVDRNSSA
-49 GLGSTSASSA
+49 GMGSTSASSA

-73 AWESYFL
+73 SWESYFL
-80 WKEFKALIDGT
+80 WKEFKELIDGT
-91 NNYSKNPLE
+91 NGYSSNSLS
-100 NSQEHY
+100 NSQDHY

-118 VPVLSNENTMKLF
+118 VPVLSNDKTMALF
-131 DRAKVPY
+131 DRAGIPY
-138 EIWDSKTLKENMPG
+138 EIWDSNTLKARMVG

-164 KSDAFWDEATEEIG
+164 KSDEFFNEATEELG
-178 GIFSKHG
+178 AIFSKHG

-195 QNFAAAAKREGVNFR
+195 QNFAAAAKREGVNFKFR
-210 FKKAI
+210 KAVVGIEKK
-215 VGVEKDATT
+215 D
-224 GRVSGV
+224 GRVYGV
-230 CVKDFDNQNK
+230 RISDFDSQSK
-240 KVLDSGE
+240 KVLDTGSE
-247 ELIAADAVVNVAG
+247 VITADVVVNVAG
-260 PWSTLINQMAGAGGD
+260 PWSTLINQMAGAGSD
-275 FTVEL
+275 FTMEL

-293 KDILKGPIMGDL
+293 KDILPGPIMGDL

-327 CDELEWVEPDKVDE
+327 CDVLEWVEPDKVDE

-367 PSSPVGVVGVY
+367 PSTPVGVVGVY

-408 NATGAGLI
+408 NAPGAGLI
-416 MAHLITEVENG
+416 MAHLINEVEKG
-427 AEHDKNP
+427 ADHDNQP
-434 VVYNCINTKLAINL
+434 VVYQCTKSKSAINL
-448 GTFSRKRARNTTS
+448 ATFSRKRARNLTS

>member
-1 MIDFCQ
+1 
-7 LKGNLLAMHI
+7 MHA

-23 VIGSSISLQLK
+23 VIGSSIALQLK
-34 RLGHDVTVVDRNSGA
+34 RLGHDVTVVERNSAA
-49 GLGSTSASSA
+49 GMGSTSASSA

-91 NNYSKNPLE
+91 NNYSRNPLD

-138 EIWDSKTLKENMPG
+138 AIWDSKTLKENMPG

-195 QNFAAAAKREGVNFR
+195 QNFATAAKREGVNFR

-215 VGVEKDATT
+215 VGIEKDATT
-224 GRVSGV
+224 GRVTGV
-230 CVKDFDNQNK
+230 RVKDFDNQNK
-240 KVLDSGE
+240 KVLDSGQ

-434 VVYNCINTKLAINL
+434 VVYNCINTKLEINL